1 MSYQTLYRKYRPSD
15 LDDVSGQ
22 SAIVKIIKNSLKLNR
37 ISHAYLFCGPR
48 GTGKT
53 TMARILAKNI
63 NCLNLQDGIA
73 CGKCK
78 NCISILNGNCPDI
91 IELDAASN
99 NGVDEI
105 REIKNKVSL
114 VPTELKYKVYV
125 IDEVHMLSSGAFNA
139 LLKTLEEPPEHVIFI
154 LATTDVHKVPVTI
167 ISRCQC
173 LDFHRVRE
181 DDIIHRLR
189 YICESENIKIDD
201 EILKSIANL
210 SDGGFRDAIGMLDKL
225 VSYSDQKITLDDFEE
240 LNGIVS
246 IEKKKEFLSLV
257 ENGEINKIIE
267 FIDFIYN
274 CGKDLVI
281 FSQDL
286 MVLCRNMIINYYSYE
301 NTDCDIEFLLSF
313 VEKMDEIAI
322 ALKESNNLRII
333 FETKILSFIYQ
344 RNKKSYNTTLK
355 NVSSESE
362 NNTDSEQIK
371 YDTNVQDTMKMT
383 DDNIDVDSHMTSQK
397 KEKSFDSN
405 SESAESQID
414 THADT
419 NFSERNSIIINNC
432 FYSASKDKLLHIK
445 NSWNLLNDYALDNK
459 YGAAACYLSD
469 ATIRASGSHEI
480 IITFD
485 YESVVSRGFQFNTQI
500 EQLLFKIFGEE
511 YHVAY
516 LTNEEWE
523 IEKNKYIE
531 NKNNGINYQYLDLN
545 SSFKQKESVNKNLNE
560 DNTALPDNSIV
571 DDAIKLFGENMVSV
585 NE

>member
-1 MSYQTLYRKYRPSD
+1 MAYQTLYRKYRPLD

-63 NCLNLQDGIA
+63 NCLDLQDGIA

-78 NCISILNGNCPDI
+78 NCLSILSGNCPDI

-139 LLKTLEEPPEHVIFI
+139 LLKTLEEPPGHVIFI

-173 LDFHRVRE
+173 LDFHRVCE
-181 DDIIHRLR
+181 NDIIHRLR
-189 YICESENIKIDD
+189 SICQSENIKIDD
-201 EILKSIANL
+201 EVLKNIANL

-225 VSYSDQKITLDDFEE
+225 ISYSDKEVTLDDFEE

-246 IEKKKEFLSLV
+246 IEKKKEFLSMIV
-257 ENGEINKIIE
+257 NSEINKIIQ
-267 FIDFIYN
+267 FIDDIYN
-274 CGKDLVI
+274 LGKDLII

-286 MVLCRNMIINYYSYE
+286 MILCRNMIVNYYSYE
-301 NTDCDIEFLLSF
+301 KTDYDIEFLLSF
-313 VEKMDEIAI
+313 VEKMDEIVI
-322 ALKESNNLRII
+322 SLKESNNLKII
-333 FETKILSFIYQ
+333 FETKILSLVHKKNME
-344 RNKKSYNTTLK
+344 NKQVKTVDNIDLCNKDDQNVQNDIESNNHQENTNITPTQ
-355 NVSSESE
+355 EIE
-362 NNTDSEQIK
+362 NNLNTDSELEENKYNKSSNNNFIK
-371 YDTNVQDTMKMT
+371 KNK
-383 DDNIDVDSHMTSQK
+383 
-397 KEKSFDSN
+397 
-405 SESAESQID
+405 
-414 THADT
+414 
-419 NFSERNSIIINNC
+419 IIVNNC
-432 FYSASKDKLLHIK
+432 FYSASKDKLLYIK
-445 NSWNLLNDYALDNK
+445 ESWKNLNDYALDSK

-469 ATIRASGSHEI
+469 ATIRAAGSHEI

-485 YESVVSRGFQFNTQI
+485 YESMVSRGFQFSTLI
-500 EQLLFKIFGEE
+500 EQLLFKIFDET
-511 YHVAY
+511 YYVAY
-516 LTNEEWE
+516 LTEEEWN

-531 NKNNGINYQYLDLN
+531 NKNNGISYQYLNLSDLN
-545 SSFKQKESVNKNLNE
+545 KQQESSSQNIEVKEDS
-560 DNTALPDNSIV
+560 TSNSIV
-571 DDAIKLFGENMVSV
+571 DDAIKLFGENIVSI

>member
-22 SAIVKIIKNSLKLNR
+22 SSIVKIIKNSLSLNR

-63 NCLNLQDGIA
+63 NCLDLHDGIA

-173 LDFHRVRE
+173 LDFHRVCE
-181 DDIIHRLR
+181 DDIVNRLR
-189 YICESENIKIDD
+189 YICQSENIKVDD
-201 EILKSIANL
+201 EILKNIANL

-225 VSYSDQKITLDDFEE
+225 VSYSDEKITLDDFEE

-246 IEKKKEFLSLV
+246 VKKKKKFLSLV
-257 ENGEINKIIE
+257 EKGEINKIIE
-267 FIDFIYN
+267 FIDNIYN
-274 CGKDLVI
+274 RGKDLII

-301 NTDCDIEFLLSF
+301 NTDLNIEFLLSF

-322 ALKESNNLRII
+322 SLKESNNLRII
-333 FETKILSFIYQ
+333 FETKILSFVY
-344 RNKKSYNTTLK
+344 K
-355 NVSSESE
+355 NNMTKYSISINNVRDEVEENS
-362 NNTDSEQIK
+362 NNTSIE
-371 YDTNVQDTMKMT
+371 YNTNVQYDEKNMNS
-383 DDNIDVDSHMTSQK
+383 NINTEKTSTPQK
-397 KEKSFDSN
+397 KEKNLISN
-405 SESAESQID
+405 SESVENNNTNHSD
-414 THADT
+414 TDF
-419 NFSERNSIIINNC
+419 NKRNLIIINNC
-432 FYSASKDKLLHIK
+432 FYSASKDKLIHIK
-445 NSWNLLNDYALDNK
+445 NNWKQLNDYALDSK
-459 YGAAACYLSD
+459 YGAVACYLSD
-469 ATIRASGSHEI
+469 ATIRAVGSHEI

-485 YESVVSRGFQFNTQI
+485 YESVVSRGFQFNTLI
-500 EQLLFKIFGEE
+500 EQLLFKILEEE
-511 YHVAY
+511 YYVAY
-516 LTNEEWE
+516 LTVEEWNAE
-523 IEKNKYIE
+523 RNKYIE

-545 SSFKQKESVNKNLNE
+545 FSSNKEENINSDLNQ
-560 DNTALPDNSIV
+560 DNMNSLDNSIV
-571 DDAIKLFGENMVSV
+571 NDAIKLFGENIVSV

>member
-1 MSYQTLYRKYRPSD
+1 MPYQTLYRKYRPSD

-22 SAIVKIIKNSLKLNR
+22 SAIVKIIKNSLQLNR

-63 NCLNLQDGIA
+63 NCLDLHDGIA

-173 LDFHRVRE
+173 LDFHRVCEE
-181 DDIIHRLR
+181 DIVNRLR
-189 YICESENIKIDD
+189 YICQSENIEVDD
-201 EILKSIANL
+201 EILKNIANL

-225 VSYSDQKITLDDFEE
+225 VSYSNEKITLDDFEE

-246 IEKKKEFLSLV
+246 IERKKEFLMLI
-257 ENGEINKIIE
+257 ENGEISKIIE
-267 FIDFIYN
+267 FIDNIYN
-274 CGKDLVI
+274 RGKDLII
-281 FSQDL
+281 FTQDL
-286 MVLCRNMIINYYSYE
+286 MTLCRNMIVDYYSYE
-301 NTDCDIEFLLSF
+301 KTDLDIEFLLSF
-313 VEKMDEIAI
+313 VEKMDETSIS
-322 ALKESNNLRII
+322 LKESNNLRII

-344 RNKKSYNTTLK
+344 KNIVKNTSSNVHLDIEKANNDITQFK
-355 NVSSESE
+355 NS
-362 NNTDSEQIK
+362 
-371 YDTNVQDTMKMT
+371 TNVQNQIIASESDINTKNVT
-383 DDNIDVDSHMTSQK
+383 ISPAEDDNFESMVDNNEIQYSNIDFRK
-397 KEKSFDSN
+397 
-405 SESAESQID
+405 
-414 THADT
+414 
-419 NFSERNSIIINNC
+419 RNSIIINNC
-432 FYSASKDKLLHIK
+432 FYSASKDKLLYIK
-445 NSWNLLNDYALDNK
+445 KNWDKLNDYALDSK
-459 YGAAACYLSD
+459 YGAVACYLSD
-469 ATIRASGSHEI
+469 ATIRAAGDHEI

-485 YESVVSRGFQFNTQI
+485 YESVVNRGFQSNTLI

-511 YHVAY
+511 YYVAY
-516 LTNEEWE
+516 LTAEEWGNE
-523 IEKNKYIE
+523 RNKYIE
-531 NKNNGINYQYLDLN
+531 NKNNGVDYQYVDLN
-545 SSFKQKESVNKNLNE
+545 ISSEQELPVDKNLNQAHT
-560 DNTALPDNSIV
+560 NSIDNSIV
-571 DDAIKLFGENMVSV
+571 DDAIKLFGENIVSV

>member
-1 MSYQTLYRKYRPSD
+1 MAYQTLYRKYRPLD

-63 NCLNLQDGIA
+63 NCLDLQDGIA

-78 NCISILNGNCPDI
+78 NCLSILSGNCPDI

-139 LLKTLEEPPEHVIFI
+139 LLKTLEEPPGHVIFI

-173 LDFHRVRE
+173 LDFHRVCE
-181 DDIIHRLR
+181 NDIIHRLR
-189 YICESENIKIDD
+189 SICQSENIKIDD
-201 EILKSIANL
+201 EVLKNIANL

-225 VSYSDQKITLDDFEE
+225 ISYSDKEVTLDDFEE

-246 IEKKKEFLSLV
+246 IEKKKEFLSMIV
-257 ENGEINKIIE
+257 NSEINKIIQ
-267 FIDFIYN
+267 FIDDIYN
-274 CGKDLVI
+274 LGKDLII

-286 MVLCRNMIINYYSYE
+286 MILCRNMIVNYYSYE
-301 NTDCDIEFLLSF
+301 KTDYDIEFLLSF
-313 VEKMDEIAI
+313 VEKMDEIVI
-322 ALKESNNLRII
+322 SLKESNNLKII
-333 FETKILSFIYQ
+333 FETKILSLVHKKNME
-344 RNKKSYNTTLK
+344 NKQVKTVDNIDLCNKDDQNVQNVQNDIESNNHQENTNITPTQ
-355 NVSSESE
+355 EIE
-362 NNTDSEQIK
+362 NNLNTDSELEENKYNKSSNNNFIK
-371 YDTNVQDTMKMT
+371 KNK
-383 DDNIDVDSHMTSQK
+383 
-397 KEKSFDSN
+397 
-405 SESAESQID
+405 
-414 THADT
+414 
-419 NFSERNSIIINNC
+419 IIVNNC
-432 FYSASKDKLLHIK
+432 FYSASKDKLLYIK
-445 NSWNLLNDYALDNK
+445 ESWKNLNDYALDSK

-469 ATIRASGSHEI
+469 ATIRAAGSHEI

-485 YESVVSRGFQFNTQI
+485 YESMVSRGFQFSTLI
-500 EQLLFKIFGEE
+500 EQLLFKIFDET
-511 YHVAY
+511 YYVAY
-516 LTNEEWE
+516 LTEEEWN

-531 NKNNGINYQYLDLN
+531 NKNNGISYQYLNLSDLN
-545 SSFKQKESVNKNLNE
+545 KQQESSSQNIEVKEDS
-560 DNTALPDNSIV
+560 TSNSIV
-571 DDAIKLFGENMVSV
+571 DDAIKLFGENIVSI

>member
-189 YICESENIKIDD
+189 HICESENIKIDD

-322 ALKESNNLRII
+322 SLKE
-333 FETKILSFIYQ
+333 

-355 NVSSESE
+355 NVSSDSE

-371 YDTNVQDTMKMT
+371 YDTNVQDTMKMP
-383 DDNIDVDSHMTSQK
+383 DDNINVDSHMTSQ
-397 KEKSFDSN
+397 EKGFDSS
-405 SESAESQID
+405 SESVESQID

-469 ATIRASGSHEI
+469 ATIRAAGSHEI

-511 YHVAY
+511 YYVAY
-516 LTNEEWE
+516 LTNEEWNNE
-523 IEKNKYIE
+523 RNKYIE
-531 NKNNGINYQYLDLN
+531 NKNNGVNYQYLDLN
-545 SSFKQKESVNKNLNE
+545 SSLEEKKSENINLNQ
-560 DNTALPDNSIV
+560 DNITSIDNSIV
-571 DDAIKLFGENMVSV
+571 DDAIKLFGENIVSV

>member
-1 MSYQTLYRKYRPSD
+1 MAYQTLYRKYRPLD
-15 LDDVSGQ
+15 LDDFSGQ

-63 NCLNLQDGIA
+63 NCLDLQDGIA

-78 NCISILNGNCPDI
+78 NCLSILSGNCPDI

-139 LLKTLEEPPEHVIFI
+139 LLKTLEEPPGHVIFI

-173 LDFHRVRE
+173 LDFHRVCE
-181 DDIIHRLR
+181 NDIIHRLR
-189 YICESENIKIDD
+189 SICQSENIKIDD
-201 EILKSIANL
+201 EVLKNIANL

-225 VSYSDQKITLDDFEE
+225 ISYSDKEVTLDDFEE

-246 IEKKKEFLSLV
+246 IEKKKEFLSMIV
-257 ENGEINKIIE
+257 NSEINKIIQ
-267 FIDFIYN
+267 FIDDIYN
-274 CGKDLVI
+274 LGKDLII

-286 MVLCRNMIINYYSYE
+286 MILCRNMIVNYYSYE
-301 NTDCDIEFLLSF
+301 KTDYDIEFLLSF
-313 VEKMDEIAI
+313 VEKMDEIVI
-322 ALKESNNLRII
+322 SLKESNNLKII
-333 FETKILSFIYQ
+333 FETKILSLVHKKNME
-344 RNKKSYNTTLK
+344 NKQVKTVDNIDLCNKDDQNVQNDIESNNHQENTNITPTQ
-355 NVSSESE
+355 EIE
-362 NNTDSEQIK
+362 NNLNTDSELEENKYNKSSNNNFIK
-371 YDTNVQDTMKMT
+371 KNK
-383 DDNIDVDSHMTSQK
+383 
-397 KEKSFDSN
+397 
-405 SESAESQID
+405 
-414 THADT
+414 
-419 NFSERNSIIINNC
+419 IIVNNC
-432 FYSASKDKLLHIK
+432 FYSASKDKLLYIK
-445 NSWNLLNDYALDNK
+445 ESWKNLNDYALDSK

-469 ATIRASGSHEI
+469 ATIRAAGSHEI

-485 YESVVSRGFQFNTQI
+485 YESMVSRGFQFSTLI
-500 EQLLFKIFGEE
+500 EQLLFKIFDET
-511 YHVAY
+511 YYVAY
-516 LTNEEWE
+516 LTEEEWN

-531 NKNNGINYQYLDLN
+531 NKNNGISYQYLNLSDLN
-545 SSFKQKESVNKNLNE
+545 KQQESSSQNIEVKEDS
-560 DNTALPDNSIV
+560 TSNSIV
-571 DDAIKLFGENMVSV
+571 DDAIKLFGENIVSI